1 MALPKVTS
9 NNETP
14 NGHDFGLEAPF
25 RTHYRYSVT
34 DTQPSNMETGAFLLS
49 DSVPLDLES
58 FWTTTESGQPFSEQV
73 PLDFES
79 PLGSINQDHKDRAPQ
94 LPSGLEDSFLTAH
107 PSSILNPPASELNA
121 EPFPFISGL
130 VPLDFN
136 SVWGHGNSSRTDTA
150 SLPSSLSVSK
160 HGSTLLLPNAGQT
173 NATPQPPSS
182 SNPLSSRSG
191 DTPQLHS
198 FSRPKATNI
207 PGALEAE
214 LIDNA
219 LQVPVSL
226 PLKFLQDAKSKSDR
240 EYATIDITFK
250 ITCV

>member
-1 MALPKVTS
+1 MDLQKVTS
-9 NNETP
+9 SNETP
-14 NGHDFGLEAPF
+14 NGHVFGLETPF
-25 RTHYRYSVT
+25 RTHYPYSVT
-34 DTQPSNMETGAFLLS
+34 DTQPSNRETGAFLLS

-58 FWTTTESGQPFSEQV
+58 IWTTTESGQPFSEQV

-79 PLGSINQDHKDRAPQ
+79 PLGSTNQDHRDRAPQ
-94 LPSGLEDSFLTAH
+94 LPSGLEDLFSTAH
-107 PSSILNPPASELNA
+107 PLVSELNA
-121 EPFPFISGL
+121 EPFISGL

-136 SVWGHGNSSRTDTA
+136 SVWGHGNSDTA

-160 HGSTLLLPNAGQT
+160 HGSTLLLPNTGQT

-182 SNPLSSRSG
+182 SNLLSSRSG
-191 DTPQLHS
+191 DMPRLHS
-198 FSRPKATNI
+198 FSRPKVTNL

-226 PLKFLQDAKSKSDR
+226 PLKFLQDAKSNCDT
-240 EYATIDITFK
+240 TIDITFK
-250 ITCV
+250 IRCV

>member
-14 NGHDFGLEAPF
+14 NGHVFGLETPF
-25 RTHYRYSVT
+25 RTHYPYSVT
-34 DTQPSNMETGAFLLS
+34 DTQLSNRETGAFLLS

-58 FWTTTESGQPFSEQV
+58 IWTTTESGQPFSEQV

-79 PLGSINQDHKDRAPQ
+79 PLGSTNQDHRDRAPQ
-94 LPSGLEDSFLTAH
+94 LPSGLEDLFSTAH

-121 EPFPFISGL
+121 EPFISGL

-150 SLPSSLSVSK
+150 SLPSSLPVSK
-160 HGSTLLLPNAGQT
+160 HGSTLLLPNTGQT

-182 SNPLSSRSG
+182 SNLLSSRSG
-191 DTPQLHS
+191 DMPRLHS
-198 FSRPKATNI
+198 FSRPKATNL

-226 PLKFLQDAKSKSDR
+226 PLKFLQDAKSNSDT
-240 EYATIDITFK
+240 TIDITFK
-250 ITCV
+250 IRCV